1 MKKKSN
7 KKQLSPAHDS
17 TLYYRATY
25 VTSSGD
31 QEQEVFISDSMDR
44 AREYAAGPNLLG
56 RQLLQLEEFKELIDS
71 LL

>member
-1 MKKKSN
+1 MKRKTSE
-7 KKQLSPAHDS
+7 QPHES

-44 AREYAAGPNLLG
+44 AREYAAGPNLQG
-56 RQLLQLEEFKELIDS
+56 RRLIRLEEFKRFIDS

>member
-1 MKKKSN
+1 MKRKTSE
-7 KKQLSPAHDS
+7 QLRES

-56 RQLLQLEEFKELIDS
+56 RQLIQLEEFKEFIDS